1 MGRSKKVTFNG
12 GNTLSVDERYDVGK
26 KLIKLMKELTG
37 AKRLGSVQKVTIT
50 AEVNEHIAVDLKFY
64 M

>member
-1 MGRSKKVTFNG
+1 MGRSKKITFNG
-12 GNTLSVDERYDVGK
+12 GNTLSVDERYAIGG
-26 KLIKLMKELTG
+26 KLIKLMKEITG

-50 AEVNEHIAVDLKFY
+50 AEVNEHITVDLKFY

>member
-1 MGRSKKVTFNG
+1 MGRNKKLKFNG

-37 AKRLGSVQKVTIT
+37 AKRLGSVQKVAIT
-50 AEVNEHIAVDLKFY
+50 AEVNEHITVELKFC